1 MNPIGKILM
10 FIVFIM
16 SICFLV
22 IAVMVGASHR
32 NWKSVAENNK
42 IIAENAQRLL
52 TAAKESQTKKQQQLQ
67 LEAVSRQQ
75 QIAQLFTQVQV
86 EKQSRDAK
94 EKELAEQLVISQE
107 RLNRMELASKR
118 VTEQDGTIRQLQD
131 DRKNLIDEVSSKRS
145 EAIALQTQIFE
156 LNSKLEMLEVTT
168 SDLNE
173 QLARKTKVMKA
184 NQLTDE
190 SLTDEIEPKVE
201 GIVMTVE
208 GDLIVI
214 SLGTDDGLRAGHSLD
229 LYRGDKYIG
238 KAIVS
243 KAEFNMSAAR
253 VVAEFRQAVVR
264 KGDHVTTKL

>member
-1 MNPIGKILM
+1 M

-16 SICFLV
+16 SIVFLV

-32 NWKSVAENNK
+32 NWKAVAEQNK
-42 IIAENAQRLL
+42 QIAENAQRLL

-67 LEAVSRQQ
+67 AEAVSRQQ
-75 QIAQLFTQVQV
+75 QISNLFTQVQV

-107 RLNRMELASKR
+107 RLNRMELASRR
-118 VTEQDGTIRQLQD
+118 VTEQDASIRQLQE
-131 DRKNLIDEVSSKRS
+131 DRKNLIDEVSLKRS
-145 EAIALQTQIFE
+145 EAVALQTQIFE
-156 LNSKLEMLEVTT
+156 LKSTLELLEVTT

-173 QLARKTKVMKA
+173 QLAKKTKIMKA
-184 NQLTDE
+184 RGLNDE

-201 GIVMTVE
+201 GIVMKVQD
-208 GDLIVI
+208 DLIVV
-214 SLGTDDGLRAGHSLD
+214 SLGTDDGLRTGHTLD
-229 LYRGDKYIG
+229 LFRGDKFIG

-253 VVAEFRQAVVR
+253 VVTEFRQAVVR
-264 KGDHVTTKL
+264 EGDHVTTKL